1 MEKTTCRCVPV
12 LKTRLLQASIL
23 AFPNSRHPFVIDT
36 DVTET
41 AIRAVLLR
49 KIYGEERPIAFE
61 PRVLSK
67 TRVNCAT
74 TKREALGVV
83 QTMQWLRP
91 YIYGSQCRVRTNQA
105 SLKWLC
111 GQNPDG
117 VTSVTSRMIQKVQKY
132 NYRIV
137 HGAEKSIVMPVDS
150 IEDPMKSR
158 NGKEVKKT
166 SCEVKF
172 PNFKPW
178 KMHTVVLKKI

>member
-1 MEKTTCRCVPV
+1 MKMRSCIK
-12 LKTRLLQASIL
+12 KTRLLQASIS
-23 AFPNSRHPFVIDT
+23 AFPNSRNTFVIDT
-36 DVTET
+36 DVNET

-49 KIYGEERPIAFE
+49 KIDGEERPIAFE
-61 PRVLSK
+61 SRVLSK

-91 YIYGSQCRVRTNQA
+91 YIYGSQCIVRTNQA

-117 VTSVTSRMIQKVQKY
+117 VTSRMIQKVQKN

-137 HGAEKSIVMPVDS
+137 HMPEKSIVMPVDS
-150 IEDPMKSR
+150 IEDPMTSR
-158 NGKEVKKT
+158 NGKQVKKT
-166 SCEVKF
+166 SCEVKAR
-172 PNFKPW
+172 NFKPW
-178 KMHTVVLKKI
+178 KMHSVVLKKI